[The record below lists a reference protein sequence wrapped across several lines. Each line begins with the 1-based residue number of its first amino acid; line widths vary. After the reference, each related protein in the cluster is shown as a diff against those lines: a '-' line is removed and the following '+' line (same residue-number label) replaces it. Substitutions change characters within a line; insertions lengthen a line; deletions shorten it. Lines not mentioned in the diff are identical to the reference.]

1 MTLMLK
7 SEYADSRGW
16 SRSYVSKLARENRL
30 VLAADGKRVDAVAT
44 DALLEKTADPSK
56 AGVAARHEAA
66 RVENGV
72 TAHLAPDAPPLPA
85 PRPAAPGVLDY
96 QKARAHR
103 EYYLGQLAEDE
114 FRKQRGEL
122 VEKSAV
128 NAGAFT
134 AARTTRD
141 LVLGLP
147 KQIAP
152 ELAALA
158 DPWEVER
165 VLTEGLRRTLADA
178 ARMIAADGG
187 PTFTDTS

>member
-1 MTLMLK
+1 MTLMRK

-16 SRSYVSKLARENRL
+16 SRSYVSKLAREHRL
-30 VLAADGKRVDAVAT
+30 VLAPDGKHVDAVAT
-44 DALLEKTADPSK
+44 DALLKQTADPSK
-56 AGVAARHEAA
+56 AGVTARHESN
-66 RVENGV
+66 RVQNGV
-72 TAHLAPDAPPLPA
+72 TDHLAPDAPPLPA
-85 PRPAAPGVLDY
+85 AEPAPPGVHDF

-103 EYYLGQLAEDE
+103 EFYLGQLAEDE
-114 FRKQRGEL
+114 FRKQRGQL
-122 VEKSAV
+122 VEKDAV
-128 NAGAFT
+128 DAGAFT
-134 AARTTRD
+134 SARTTRD

-165 VLTEGLRRTLADA
+165 VLTESLRRTLTDA

-187 PTFTDTS
+187 APIDTS